1 MKKGLITTTV
11 FFVLALILALL
22 AVRPTLA
29 QAEAMG
35 IANSLYANGRYAE
48 AAQSYEQLIAQGAAD
63 SAIYYNLG
71 SAYFRQ
77 GDVGRAILNY
87 RRAAELN
94 PRDADIQANL
104 AAARAQ
110 AVDQLPAES
119 GSPLTDFANATG
131 NWLTLDELALLALGA
146 WFLLGLLWFV
156 YRQSGNGRFR
166 PILQTSLILAGLL
179 VVVVGG
185 AMGSRLM
192 AANGQLMAA
201 NGRAPGV
208 IVAQSVSVSAEP
220 AAGASTEFTLH
231 SGAEV
236 SLIGQRG
243 DWVQIAF
250 PGVPSDSWVPVTAVE
265 TVMQP
270 HGQLS

>member
-48 AAQSYEQLIAQGAAD
+48 AAQSYEQLIAQGVAD

-110 AVDQLPAES
+110 ATDQLPAES

-131 NWLTLDELALLALGA
+131 NWLTLDELALIALGA

-185 AMGSRLM
+185 AMGSRLV
-192 AANGQLMAA
+192 AA
-201 NGRAPGV
+201 NGRPPGV

-243 DWVQIAF
+243 DWVQVAF
-250 PGVPSDSWVPVTAVE
+250 PGVPSGSWVPVTAVE
-265 TVMQP
+265 P
-270 HGQLS
+270 LW